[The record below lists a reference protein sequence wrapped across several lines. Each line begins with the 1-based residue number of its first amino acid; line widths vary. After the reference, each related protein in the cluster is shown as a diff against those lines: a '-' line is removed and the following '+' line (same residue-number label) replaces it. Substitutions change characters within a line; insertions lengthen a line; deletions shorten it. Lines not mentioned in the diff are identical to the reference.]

1 MAYETPF
8 ASYRGPKFSA
18 FFSVVFSVMGASIPP
33 CRAQAFI
40 DAFLLLRAGYCEEF
54 ITIEEISASLGRSGS

>member
-1 MAYETPF
+1 
-8 ASYRGPKFSA
+8 
-18 FFSVVFSVMGASIPP
+18 MGASIPP